1 MLAVALVLIHA
12 VPALACA
19 SGGEAAGC
27 CGNCDPNTCHITLH
41 AACLDG
47 QPAFSIAARMHAP
60 VPRESTNTCG
70 PDCGAIFN
78 YASLTFPRT
87 AHHSIQLESQV
98 AIAPPLYLLLQQL
111 RL

>member
-19 SGGEAAGC
+19 SDGEAAGC

-47 QPAFSIAARMHAP
+47 QPAVSIAVRMHAP
-60 VPRESTNTCG
+60 APHGPSDTCG
-70 PDCGAIFN
+70 PDCDTIFN
-78 YASLTFPRT
+78 YASLTIPR
-87 AHHSIQLESQV
+87 AAQHSLQLESQV
-98 AIAPPLYLLLQQL
+98 SIALPLYLLLQQL